1 MRQLLVIVVYDRY
14 ENIVRWINNWKLC
27 DQHGF
32 EMVVIHNDNG
42 ESEKFKKL
50 CDENG
55 VTYIRR
61 DNIGYD
67 IGAFQDVCM
76 ERLEGFNDYWGQMLW
91 CTDDILPIRKNFIS
105 DFLVRYFD
113 NTLPCMEISKE
124 VRLHIRTTAFLISKD
139 ISMKLKFNVDPIRTK
154 EDCYY
159 FEHLGGN
166 NIFLAQV
173 QALGV
178 TPVMIMDLKI
188 SSLWDIG
195 NKRHLRMNRWA
206 EYKKEFEAVGE
217 IEKQTESKNKE
228 PKVTIICPIFNSF
241 PKIIGDLICQTH
253 KNWNLILVH
262 DGKSETDLI
271 RRIVDA
277 VNDERINYIETESRV
292 SYWGHK
298 IRRDY
303 LQSLK
308 NTDTEYVLIANPD
321 NAIPPIFIEKMIRP
335 MLDDKN
341 IYATY
346 CEAMVHNYVDYK
358 TINCKLERGY
368 IDCQGVIVR
377 KDIACSVGYN
387 KVEHHSADWYY
398 FEDIIKKYGAL
409 RFAKVSGNLIVHN

>member
-1 MRQLLVIVVYDRY
+1 MRSILVIVVYDRY
-14 ENIVRWINNWKLC
+14 DNIVRWINNWKLC

-42 ESEKFKKL
+42 ESIKFKKL

-55 VTYIRR
+55 VAYIRR
-61 DNIGYD
+61 GNIGFD

-91 CTDDILPIRKNFIS
+91 CTDDILPIRKNFID
-105 DFLVRYFD
+105 DFLVKYD
-113 NTLPCMEISKE
+113 ENTLPCMEISKE

-139 ISMKLKFNVDPIRTK
+139 ISMKLKFNVDPIQTK
-154 EDCYY
+154 NDCYY
-159 FEHLGGN
+159 FEHLGGDD
-166 NIFLAQV
+166 IFLSQV
-173 QALGV
+173 KEIGV
-178 TPVMIMDLKI
+178 EPIMITDLKI
-188 SSLWDIG
+188 SSVWDTG

-206 EYKKEFEAVGE
+206 EHIKEFEGADKL
-217 IEKQTESKNKE
+217 IEQKKDE

-262 DGKSETDLI
+262 DGKSKTDFI
-271 RRIVDA
+271 RRIVNA
-277 VNDERINYIETESRV
+277 VNDKRIEYIETEERV

-308 NTDTEYVLIANPD
+308 GTDTDYVLIANPD
-321 NAIPPIFIEKMIRP
+321 NAIPPIFIERMIKP
-335 MLDDKN
+335 MVDN
-341 IYATY
+341 ISLIATY
-346 CEAMVHNYVDYK
+346 CEEMVHNYVDYK
-358 TINCKLERGY
+358 TIKCKLQRGY
-368 IDCQGVIVR
+368 VDCQGVIVR

-387 KVEHHSADWYY
+387 KVEHHSADWFY
-398 FEDIIKKYGAL
+398 FDDIIKKYGVL
-409 RFAKVSGNLIVHN
+409 RFAKVSGNLLVHN